1 MDAEESGPK
10 RTPTQEADL
19 RRHLRHLRHQDNQRQ
34 GESSITNSGFAI
46 IFRIG
51 VKVIRT
57 GGQLFLGGGKVT
69 DVFWGFP
76 LGMIVVVMG
85 ALICCLGLVV
95 WALLASFHAIY
106 RAISG

>member
-10 RTPTQEADL
+10 RTPKQEADL
-19 RRHLRHLRHQDNQRQ
+19 RRHLKHQDNQRQ

-85 ALICCLGLVV
+85 ALICGLGLVV
-95 WALLASFHAIY
+95 WGALITFRAIY
-106 RAISG
+106 RGISG

>member
-1 MDAEESGPK
+1 MDAEQSGPK
-10 RTPTQEADL
+10 RTPKQEADL
-19 RRHLRHLRHQDNQRQ
+19 RKHLRHQDNERSE
-34 GESSITNSGFAI
+34 ESPITNSSFAI

-76 LGMIVVVMG
+76 LGMIVVFLG
-85 ALICCLGLVV
+85 ALICCLGLVI
-95 WALLASFHAIY
+95 WAVLASFYAIY

>member
-10 RTPTQEADL
+10 RTPKQEADL
-19 RRHLRHLRHQDNQRQ
+19 RRHLRHQDNQRQ

-57 GGQLFLGGGKVT
+57 GGQLFLGRGKVT

-85 ALICCLGLVV
+85 ALICGLGLVV
-95 WALLASFHAIY
+95 WGVLITFRAIY
-106 RAISG
+106 RGIFG

>member
-1 MDAEESGPK
+1 MDAEQSGPK
-10 RTPTQEADL
+10 RTPKQEADL
-19 RRHLRHLRHQDNQRQ
+19 RRHLRHQDNQRAE
-34 GESSITNSGFAI
+34 ESSITNSGYAI

-51 VKVIRT
+51 LKVIRS

-76 LGMIVVVMG
+76 VGMIVVMFG
-85 ALICCLGLVV
+85 ALICCLGLAV
-95 WALLASFHAIY
+95 WAVLASFHAMY

>member
-1 MDAEESGPK
+1 MDAEESGSK
-10 RTPTQEADL
+10 RTPKQEADL
-19 RRHLRHLRHQDNQRQ
+19 RRHLRHQDNQRQ
-34 GESSITNSGFAI
+34 EESSITNSGFAI
-46 IFRIG
+46 IFRMG

-85 ALICCLGLVV
+85 AVVCVLGLVV
-95 WALLASFHAIY
+95 WGMLISFRAIY
-106 RAISG
+106 RGIFG

>member
-1 MDAEESGPK
+1 MDEQQPSKPK
-10 RTPTQEADL
+10 LTPEQEANL
-19 RRHLRHLRHQDNQRQ
+19 QRHLRHQDNQRQ
-34 GESSITNSGFAI
+34 GESSISNAGFAI

-95 WALLASFHAIY
+95 WALLASFYAIY

>member
-1 MDAEESGPK
+1 LEDS
-10 RTPTQEADL
+10 L
-19 RRHLRHLRHQDNQRQ
+19 
-34 GESSITNSGFAI
+34 ITNSGFAI

-51 VKVIRT
+51 MKVIRI

-76 LGMIVVVMG
+76 LGMIVVFFG
-85 ALICCLGLVV
+85 ALICCLGLVI
-95 WALLASFHAIY
+95 WAVLASFSAIY